1 MSNQYNFHTKT
12 IAKLGYSDSLREKY
26 MKFYRDRSSLFL
38 PFLRGSALTYVGVD
52 NIITGPFRELMIE
65 YFRLGDFGSNAREEY
80 LYYLLLFFGILQLFI
95 TSQSAFQPVIE
106 IIDTKVILRTKE
118 KTLSVIKNTFDVIN
132 LELVES
138 NYLQFS
144 FRNGEVYNV
153 QVDDV
158 SIKEVLKQFTSFNLY
173 EEE

>member
-1 MSNQYNFHTKT
+1 
-12 IAKLGYSDSLREKY
+12 

-38 PFLRGSALTYVGVD
+38 PLLRGSALTYVGVD
-52 NIITGPFRELMIE
+52 NIITGPFRQLMIK

-80 LYYLLLFFGILQLFI
+80 LYYLLLFFGLLQLLI
-95 TSQSAFQPVIE
+95 TLQSAFQPVIE

-118 KTLSVIKNTFDVIN
+118 KTLSVIKNTFDIIN
-132 LELVES
+132 LEVVES

-158 SIKEVLKQFTSFNLY
+158 SIKEIQKEFTSFNFY

>member
-1 MSNQYNFHTKT
+1 
-12 IAKLGYSDSLREKY
+12 

-38 PFLRGSALTYVGVD
+38 PFLRGSVLTYVGVD
-52 NIITGPFRELMIE
+52 NIITGPFRQLMIKH
-65 YFRLGDFGSNAREEY
+65 FRLGDFGSNAREEY
-80 LYYLLLFFGILQLFI
+80 LYYLLLFFGLLQLFI
-95 TSQSAFQPVIE
+95 TLQSAFQPVIE

-118 KTLSVIKNTFDVIN
+118 KTLSVIKNTFDIIN
-132 LELVES
+132 LEVVES

-158 SIKEVLKQFTSFNLY
+158 SIKEIQKEFTSFNFY

>member
-1 MSNQYNFHTKT
+1 
-12 IAKLGYSDSLREKY
+12 

-38 PFLRGSALTYVGVD
+38 PLLRGSMLTYVGVD
-52 NIITGPFRELMIE
+52 NIITGPFRQLMIK

-80 LYYLLLFFGILQLFI
+80 LYYLLLFFGLLQLLI
-95 TSQSAFQPVIE
+95 TLQSAFQPVIE

-118 KTLSVIKNTFDVIN
+118 KTLSVIKNTFDIIN
-132 LELVES
+132 LEVVES

-158 SIKEVLKQFTSFNLY
+158 SIKEIQKEFTSFNFY

>member
-1 MSNQYNFHTKT
+1 
-12 IAKLGYSDSLREKY
+12 
-26 MKFYRDRSSLFL
+26 MKFYRNRSSLFL
-38 PFLRGSALTYVGVD
+38 PFLRGSMLTYVGVD
-52 NIITGPFRELMIE
+52 NIITGPFRQLMIK

-80 LYYLLLFFGILQLFI
+80 LYYLLLFFGLLQLLI
-95 TSQSAFQPVIE
+95 TLQSAFQPVIE

-118 KTLSVIKNTFDVIN
+118 KTLSVIKNTFDIIN
-132 LELVES
+132 LEVVED
-138 NYLQFS
+138 NFLQFS

-158 SIKEVLKQFTSFNLY
+158 SIKEVQKEFTSFNFY

>member
-1 MSNQYNFHTKT
+1 
-12 IAKLGYSDSLREKY
+12 
-26 MKFYRDRSSLFL
+26 MKFYRDRSSLFRQ
-38 PFLRGSALTYVGVD
+38 FLRGSALTYVGVD

-118 KTLSVIKNTFDVIN
+118 KTLSVIKNTFDIIN
-132 LELVES
+132 LEVVES

-153 QVDDV
+153 QLDDV
-158 SIKEVLKQFTSFNLY
+158 SIKEVQKQFTSFNLH

>member
-1 MSNQYNFHTKT
+1 
-12 IAKLGYSDSLREKY
+12 

-52 NIITGPFRELMIE
+52 NIITGPFRQLMIK

-80 LYYLLLFFGILQLFI
+80 LYYLLLFFGLLQLLI
-95 TSQSAFQPVIE
+95 TLQSAFQPVIE

-118 KTLSVIKNTFDVIN
+118 KTLSVIKNTFDIIN
-132 LELVES
+132 LEIVES

>member
-26 MKFYRDRSSLFL
+26 MKFYRDRSSLYL

-80 LYYLLLFFGILQLFI
+80 LYYLLLFFGLLQLFI
-95 TSQSAFQPVIE
+95 TLQSAFQPVIE

-118 KTLSVIKNTFDVIN
+118 KTLSVIKNTFDIIN
-132 LELVES
+132 LEVVES

-158 SIKEVLKQFTSFNLY
+158 SIKEVQKQFTSFNLY

>member
-1 MSNQYNFHTKT
+1 
-12 IAKLGYSDSLREKY
+12 

-38 PFLRGSALTYVGVD
+38 PLLRGSALTYVGVD
-52 NIITGPFRELMIE
+52 NIITGPFRQLMIK

-80 LYYLLLFFGILQLFI
+80 LYYLLLFFGLLQLLI
-95 TSQSAFQPVIE
+95 TLQSAFQPVIE

-118 KTLSVIKNTFDVIN
+118 KTLSVIKNTFDIIN
-132 LELVES
+132 LEVVES

-158 SIKEVLKQFTSFNLY
+158 SIKEIQKEFNSFNFY

>member
-1 MSNQYNFHTKT
+1 
-12 IAKLGYSDSLREKY
+12 

-52 NIITGPFRELMIE
+52 NIITGPFRQLMIK

-80 LYYLLLFFGILQLFI
+80 LYYLLLFFGLLQLLI
-95 TSQSAFQPVIE
+95 TLQSAFQPVIE

-118 KTLSVIKNTFDVIN
+118 RTLSVIKNTFDIIN
-132 LELVES
+132 LEVVES

-158 SIKEVLKQFTSFNLY
+158 SIKKVQEEFNSFNFY

>member
-1 MSNQYNFHTKT
+1 
-12 IAKLGYSDSLREKY
+12 

-38 PFLRGSALTYVGVD
+38 PFLRGSVLTYVGVD
-52 NIITGPFRELMIE
+52 NIITGPFRQLMIK

-80 LYYLLLFFGILQLFI
+80 LYYLLLFFGLLQLLI
-95 TSQSAFQPVIE
+95 TLQSAFQPVIE

-118 KTLSVIKNTFDVIN
+118 KTLSVIKNTFDIIN
-132 LELVES
+132 LEVVES

-144 FRNGEVYNV
+144 FRNGEVFNV

-158 SIKEVLKQFTSFNLY
+158 SIKEIQKEFTSFNFY

>member
-1 MSNQYNFHTKT
+1 
-12 IAKLGYSDSLREKY
+12 

-52 NIITGPFRELMIE
+52 NLITGPFRQLMIK

-80 LYYLLLFFGILQLFI
+80 LYYLLLFFGLLQLFI
-95 TSQSAFQPVIE
+95 ILQSAFQPVIE

-118 KTLSVIKNTFDVIN
+118 KTLSVVKNTFDITN
-132 LELVES
+132 LELVED
-138 NYLQFS
+138 NFLQFS
-144 FRNGEVYNV
+144 FSDEIYNV

-158 SIKEVLKQFTSFNLY
+158 SIKEIQEIFSTFNFY

>member
-1 MSNQYNFHTKT
+1 
-12 IAKLGYSDSLREKY
+12 

-38 PFLRGSALTYVGVD
+38 PFLRGSVLTYVGVD
-52 NIITGPFRELMIE
+52 NIITGPFRQLMIK

-80 LYYLLLFFGILQLFI
+80 LYYLLLFFGLLQLLI
-95 TSQSAFQPVIE
+95 TLQSAFQPVIE

-118 KTLSVIKNTFDVIN
+118 KTLSVIKNTFDIIN
-132 LELVES
+132 LEVVED
-138 NYLQFS
+138 NFLQFS
-144 FRNGEVYNV
+144 FQNGEVYNV

-158 SIKEVLKQFTSFNLY
+158 SIKEVQKEFTSFNFY

>member
-1 MSNQYNFHTKT
+1 
-12 IAKLGYSDSLREKY
+12 

-38 PFLRGSALTYVGVD
+38 PFLRGSVLTYVGID
-52 NIITGPFRELMIE
+52 NIITGPFRELMIK
-65 YFRLGDFGSNAREEY
+65 YFKLGDFGSNTREEY
-80 LYYLLLFFGILQLFI
+80 LYYLLLFFGLLQLLI
-95 TSQSAFQPVIE
+95 TLQSAFQPVIE
-106 IIDTKVILRTKE
+106 IIDSKVILRTKE
-118 KTLSVIKNTFDVIN
+118 KTLSVIKNTFDIIN
-132 LELVES
+132 LEVVES

-158 SIKEVLKQFTSFNLY
+158 SIKEIQKEFNSFNFY

>member
-1 MSNQYNFHTKT
+1 
-12 IAKLGYSDSLREKY
+12 

-38 PFLRGSALTYVGVD
+38 PFLRGSVLTYIGVD
-52 NIITGPFRELMIE
+52 NIITGPFRQLMIK

-80 LYYLLLFFGILQLFI
+80 LYYLLLFFGLLQLLI
-95 TSQSAFQPVIE
+95 TLQSAFQPVIE

-118 KTLSVIKNTFDVIN
+118 KTLSVIKNTFDIIN
-132 LELVES
+132 LEVVED
-138 NYLQFS
+138 NFLQFS
-144 FRNGEVYNV
+144 FQNGEVYNV

-158 SIKEVLKQFTSFNLY
+158 SIKEVQEAFTSFSFF

>member
-1 MSNQYNFHTKT
+1 
-12 IAKLGYSDSLREKY
+12 

-52 NIITGPFRELMIE
+52 NIITGPFRQLMIK

-80 LYYLLLFFGILQLFI
+80 LYYLLLFFGILQLLI
-95 TSQSAFQPVIE
+95 TLQSAFQPVIE

-118 KTLSVIKNTFDVIN
+118 KTLSVIKNTFDIIN
-132 LELVES
+132 LEVVES

-158 SIKEVLKQFTSFNLY
+158 SIKKVQEEFTAFNFY

>member
-1 MSNQYNFHTKT
+1 
-12 IAKLGYSDSLREKY
+12 

-80 LYYLLLFFGILQLFI
+80 LYYLLLFFGLLQLFI
-95 TSQSAFQPVIE
+95 TLQSAFQPVIE

-118 KTLSVIKNTFDVIN
+118 KTLSVIKNTFDIIN
-132 LELVES
+132 LEVVES

>member
-132 LELVES
+132 LEVVES

>member
-1 MSNQYNFHTKT
+1 
-12 IAKLGYSDSLREKY
+12 

-38 PFLRGSALTYVGVD
+38 PLLRGSALTYVGVD
-52 NIITGPFRELMIE
+52 NIITGPFRQLMIE

-80 LYYLLLFFGILQLFI
+80 LYYLLLFFGLLQLLI
-95 TSQSAFQPVIE
+95 TLQSAFQPVIE

-118 KTLSVIKNTFDVIN
+118 KTLSVIKNTFDIIN
-132 LELVES
+132 LEVVES

-158 SIKEVLKQFTSFNLY
+158 SIKEIQKEFTSFNFY

>member
-1 MSNQYNFHTKT
+1 
-12 IAKLGYSDSLREKY
+12 

-52 NIITGPFRELMIE
+52 NIITGPLRQLMIK

-80 LYYLLLFFGILQLFI
+80 LYYLLLFFGLLQLFI

-118 KTLSVIKNTFDVIN
+118 KTLSVIKNTFDIIN
-132 LELVES
+132 LEVVDS

-153 QVDDV
+153 QIDDV
-158 SIKEVLKQFTSFNLY
+158 SIKEIQKEFTSFNFY

>member
-1 MSNQYNFHTKT
+1 
-12 IAKLGYSDSLREKY
+12 
-26 MKFYRDRSSLFL
+26 MKFYRDKSSLYL

-80 LYYLLLFFGILQLFI
+80 LYYLLLFFGLLQLLI
-95 TSQSAFQPVIE
+95 TLQSAFQPVIE

-118 KTLSVIKNTFDVIN
+118 KTLSVIKNTFDIIN
-132 LELVES
+132 LEIVES

-153 QVDDV
+153 QVDDI
-158 SIKEVLKQFTSFNLY
+158 SIKEIQKEFTSFNFY

>member
-1 MSNQYNFHTKT
+1 
-12 IAKLGYSDSLREKY
+12 

-38 PFLRGSALTYVGVD
+38 PFLRGSVLTYVGVD
-52 NIITGPFRELMIE
+52 NIITGPFRQLMIK

-80 LYYLLLFFGILQLFI
+80 LYYLLLFFGLLQLLI
-95 TSQSAFQPVIE
+95 TLQSAFQPVIE

-118 KTLSVIKNTFDVIN
+118 KTLSVIKNTFDIIN
-132 LELVES
+132 LELVED
-138 NYLQFS
+138 NFLQFS
-144 FRNGEVYNV
+144 FSGGEVYNV

-158 SIKEVLKQFTSFNLY
+158 SLKEVQEVFTSFNFY